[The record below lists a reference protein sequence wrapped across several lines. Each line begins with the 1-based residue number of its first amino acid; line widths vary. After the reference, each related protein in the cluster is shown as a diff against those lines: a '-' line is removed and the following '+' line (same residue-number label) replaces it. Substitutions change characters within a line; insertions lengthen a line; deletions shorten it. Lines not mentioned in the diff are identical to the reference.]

1 MNYQHAFHAGSAA
14 DVFKHV
20 VLLAL
25 LEALQNKDTPFCY
38 IDTHAGTSLYDL
50 TDVASQKTGEYLD
63 GICKILDQPLHSTLI
78 KKYIA
83 LVKACNSGH
92 GEWSDNIADNVR
104 NKDRKNPK
112 ENIRKIAPSKAH
124 DHEHT
129 VSPKQLQYPGS
140 PYKETIRTTA
150 PSKAHDHE
158 HTVSPKQL
166 QYPGLPYKETI
177 RTTAPSK
184 AQDHEH
190 IIHPKHLRFYP
201 GSPYIARSC
210 LRKNDRMIVMDF
222 HPDVYQ
228 QLKQAFVY
236 DKQVHVHHHDG
247 YLALKAFLPPKER
260 RGLVLIDPPYEDA
273 QEFTRLREYLA
284 QALQRW
290 STGIYAIW
298 YPIKNRSQITAWQK
312 LLIQKDLPS
321 TLVTELCPWPDDVAT
336 RLNGSGMIIV
346 NPPWQLDSLLTATL
360 PELLSYLQC
369 HVRASTSTW
378 WLKN

>member
-1 MNYQHAFHAGSAA
+1 MNYRHAFHAGCAA

-25 LEALQNKDTPFCY
+25 LEALQKKDTPFCY
-38 IDTHAGTSLYDL
+38 IDTHAGSSLYDL
-50 TDVASQKTGEYLD
+50 TDTAAQKTGEYLD
-63 GICKILDQPLHSTLI
+63 GICKILDQPLQSPLL
-78 KKYIA
+78 KAYVA
-83 LVKACNSGH
+83 LVKACNSSH
-92 GEWSDNIADNVR
+92 SDWGDNFNESVINENR
-104 NKDRKNPK
+104 INPK
-112 ENIRKIAPSKAH
+112 ENIRKISPSKAL
-124 DHEHT
+124 DRE
-129 VSPKQLQYPGS
+129 P
-140 PYKETIRTTA
+140 
-150 PSKAHDHE
+150 
-158 HTVSPKQL
+158 
-166 QYPGLPYKETI
+166 
-177 RTTAPSK
+177 
-184 AQDHEH
+184 
-190 IIHPKHLRFYP
+190 IINPKHLRFYP

-210 LRKNDRMIVMDF
+210 LRNNDRMIVMDF

-228 QLKQAFVY
+228 QLKQAFAY

-298 YPIKNRSQITAWQK
+298 YPIKNRTQITAWHK
-312 LLIQKDLPS
+312 LLSKMNLPS

-346 NPPWQLDSLLTATL
+346 NPPWQLDSLLTASL

-369 HVRASTSTW
+369 HARASTNTW
-378 WLKN
+378 WLQK